1 MRILDNI
8 RYIIIHDIFI
18 RMLDFNIDTLLGT
31 NICIYIYLYLQYIL
45 YSIHISTQQHDLY
58 TARLSGRSTTMEVH
72 RGGTQVSRGTKK
84 LGCWHLFGTYKPY
97 SDESASGLYVIFL

>member
-8 RYIIIHDIFI
+8 RYINIHDILI

-31 NICIYIYLYLQYIL
+31 YIYIYVPVHLYVL
-45 YSIHISTQQHDLY
+45 YIHIFTQQHDPY

-72 RGGTQVSRGTKK
+72 RGGTQVSRGTKE
-84 LGCWHLFGTYKPY
+84 LGDG
-97 SDESASGLYVIFL
+97 IFLEPTSPTVMRIY